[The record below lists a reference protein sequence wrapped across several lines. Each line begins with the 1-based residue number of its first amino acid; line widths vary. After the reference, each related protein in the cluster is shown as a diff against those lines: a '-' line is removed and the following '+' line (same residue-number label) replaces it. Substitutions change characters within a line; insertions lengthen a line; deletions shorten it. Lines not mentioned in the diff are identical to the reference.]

1 MQTVTL
7 RRTGLK
13 MSRLGF
19 GTGTHG
25 WNGSSEQTRI
35 GHQNLV
41 NLIKLGYKHGITF
54 WDSADG
60 YGSHPHIA
68 DALEGIDRSSVT
80 ILTKSFSKSPDDI
93 RNDIKRYL
101 KELRTDYIDI
111 LLMHCISEADWLKR
125 YDGAIEILKESKAK
139 GIVKGIGMSCHDFGA
154 LKTVASADWIDV
166 VLARINYN
174 DTNMDAKT
182 IEVVPVLKDIYNAGK
197 DVLAM
202 KAIGQGK
209 LNADVRKCF
218 EFILDQPYIDAI
230 PIGMNSEEQLMQN
243 ISLVVDNG
251 KIKRKD

>member
-7 RRTGLK
+7 RRTGLR
-13 MSRLGF
+13 MSRIGF

-54 WDSADG
+54 WETADA

-68 DALEGIDRSSVT
+68 DALEGIDRSSVV
-80 ILTKSFSKSPDDI
+80 ILSKTFSKSAEDV

-111 LLMHCISEADWLKR
+111 LLMHCISESDWLEK
-125 YDGAIEILKESKAK
+125 YSGAIDVLKETRDK
-139 GIVKGIGMSCHDFGA
+139 GIVKGIGMSCHDFNS

-166 VLARINYN
+166 VLARINY
-174 DTNMDAKT
+174 DSVNMDESTDKVA
-182 IEVVPVLKDIYNAGK
+182 PVLKDIYDTGK

-202 KAIGQGK
+202 KSIGQGK
-209 LNADVRKCF
+209 LNADVPKCLK
-218 EFILDQPYIDAI
+218 FILSLPYIDAI
-230 PIGMNSEEQLMQN
+230 TIGMSSEEQLLQD
-243 ISLVVDNG
+243 ISLVNEFTEN
-251 KIKRKD
+251 K

>member
-68 DALEGIDRSSVT
+68 DSLEGIDRSSVGSGQRLEAC
-80 ILTKSFSKSPDDI
+80 IFGRVEPNLDAGGGPYLYDSGVSQSP
-93 RNDIKRYL
+93 
-101 KELRTDYIDI
+101 
-111 LLMHCISEADWLKR
+111 
-125 YDGAIEILKESKAK
+125 
-139 GIVKGIGMSCHDFGA
+139 
-154 LKTVASADWIDV
+154 
-166 VLARINYN
+166 
-174 DTNMDAKT
+174 
-182 IEVVPVLKDIYNAGK
+182 
-197 DVLAM
+197 
-202 KAIGQGK
+202 
-209 LNADVRKCF
+209 
-218 EFILDQPYIDAI
+218 LD
-230 PIGMNSEEQLMQN
+230 
-243 ISLVVDNG
+243 
-251 KIKRKD
+251 